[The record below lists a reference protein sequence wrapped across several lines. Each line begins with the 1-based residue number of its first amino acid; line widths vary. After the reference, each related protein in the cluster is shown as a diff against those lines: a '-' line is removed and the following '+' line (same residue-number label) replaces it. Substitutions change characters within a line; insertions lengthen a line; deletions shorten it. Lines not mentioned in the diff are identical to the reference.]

1 MKTITI
7 LYDRNS
13 ILDHLFLNLS
23 LETFKILAILAM
35 KVELTKTKGK
45 KSFNDF
51 SISSIKRSLYL
62 ESLHRPRFLNN
73 SRTKKNVKMVS

>member
-23 LETFKILAILAM
+23 LEKFKILAILTM

-45 KSFNDF
+45 KKVLMTSVF
-51 SISSIKRSLYL
+51 
-62 ESLHRPRFLNN
+62 HP
-73 SRTKKNVKMVS
+73 